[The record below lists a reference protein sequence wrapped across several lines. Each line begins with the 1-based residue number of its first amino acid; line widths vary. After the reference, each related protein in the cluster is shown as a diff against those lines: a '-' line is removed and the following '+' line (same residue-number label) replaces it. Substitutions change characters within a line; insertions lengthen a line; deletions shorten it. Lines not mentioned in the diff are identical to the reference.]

1 MSKFKYTN
9 KKGQVNIILK
19 LAQNESIDVGVAGY
33 LANNRLR
40 GFLVPAPEKTG
51 GILYSGAQG
60 IALSQFLAR
69 PVNKDQFYI
78 IIAHLLEAYKTIVS
92 VNLNPA
98 MINLDPDYM
107 TISENTGEIYLVYQP
122 INNCQTQN
130 QGFMR
135 CFGQICS
142 MLKYASSQDPV
153 SIGMFI
159 SYAKGLPAFSVIDIE
174 KFILENSP
182 NTYNF
187 VQRMPFNDPMAA
199 PSMQIPQRPVQKRT
213 SFSET
218 APQDTVLASDNMN
231 NYSDQTILAEKPEFA
246 PPIARKVVP
255 EQPAAPVVPEIIP
268 EPEVIPEMPETLYE
282 PDIDMTVEIPVPE
295 MPAKLVRRS
304 NGDSFLISSDTFVIG
319 KERARVNC
327 CVSGNNT
334 ISRVHATI
342 LRKTDGYYIIDND
355 STNKTY
361 INGSQIPALTEFR
374 LNSGD
379 TIKLSNE
386 EFDFTC

>member
-51 GILYSGAQG
+51 GILYSGTQG

-69 PVNKDQFYI
+69 PINKEQFYI

-98 MINLDPDYM
+98 MINLDPDYI

-122 INNCQTQN
+122 INNCQTCN

-142 MLKYASSQDPV
+142 MLKYASPQDPV

-159 SYAKGLPAFSVIDIE
+159 SFAKGLPVFSVVDIE
-174 KFILENSP
+174 KFIMKNSP

-199 PSMQIPQRPVQKRT
+199 PSIQISQRPVHNRT
-213 SFSET
+213 SSSED
-218 APQDTVLASDNMN
+218 ASQNTVLASDNMKKHE
-231 NYSDQTILAEKPEFA
+231 AETVLPVISEFA
-246 PPIARKVVP
+246 PPVVQKPVP
-255 EQPAAPVVPEIIP
+255 EQPADPVVPEIIP
-268 EPEVIPEMPETLYE
+268 ESESDSMTEYVPEDDTDV
-282 PDIDMTVEIPVPE
+282 TVEIPVPE
-295 MPAKLVRRS
+295 MQAKLVRRS
-304 NGDSFLISSDTFVIG
+304 NGESFIISSDTFVIG

-361 INGSQIPALTEFR
+361 INGSNIPALFEFR

-379 TIKLSNE
+379 IIKLSNE
-386 EFDFTC
+386 EFDFIC

>member
-51 GILYSGAQG
+51 GILYSGTQG

-69 PVNKDQFYI
+69 PINKDQFYI

-98 MINLDPDYM
+98 MINLDPDYI

-122 INNCQTQN
+122 INNCQTCN
-130 QGFMR
+130 QGFMH

-142 MLKYASSQDPV
+142 MLKYASPQDPV

-159 SYAKGLPAFSVIDIE
+159 SFAKGLPVFSVVDIE
-174 KFILENSP
+174 KFIMENSP

-199 PSMQIPQRPVQKRT
+199 PSIQISQRPVQKRT
-213 SFSET
+213 SSSED
-218 APQDTVLASDNMN
+218 ASQNTVLASDNMKN
-231 NYSDQTILAEKPEFA
+231 HEAETVLPVISEFA
-246 PPIARKVVP
+246 PPVVQKPVP
-255 EQPAAPVVPEIIP
+255 EQPADPVVPEIIP
-268 EPEVIPEMPETLYE
+268 ESESDSMTEYVPEDDTDV
-282 PDIDMTVEIPVPE
+282 TVEIPVPE
-295 MPAKLVRRS
+295 MQAKLVRRS
-304 NGDSFLISSDTFVIG
+304 NGESFIISSDTFVIG

-327 CVSGNNT
+327 CISGNNT

-361 INGSQIPALTEFR
+361 INGSHIPALFEFR

-379 TIKLSNE
+379 IIKLSNE
-386 EFDFTC
+386 EFDFIC